1 MSLVERGALFGKW
14 PMARKTLRDFDLLV
28 QPCRYKTKSPKTHK
42 GRSMVVGFKKKRGDA
57 RGFGMNFEAN
67 ISKKH
72 KEVEA
77 HTYAETSSQNINV
90 SSCVWNHT

>member
-1 MSLVERGALFGKW
+1 MSLVERGALYGKC

-28 QPCRYKTKSPKTHK
+28 QPCRYKTKSQ

-67 ISKKH
+67 ISKEH

-77 HTYAETSSQNINV
+77 HTYAKTSSQNINA
-90 SSCVWNHT
+90 SSCVWNRT

>member
-1 MSLVERGALFGKW
+1 
-14 PMARKTLRDFDLLV
+14 
-28 QPCRYKTKSPKTHK
+28 
-42 GRSMVVGFKKKRGDA
+42 MVVGFKKKRGDA